1 MFTTSAIWVYCI
13 VALGA
18 LGVYFLLPRT
28 DRNTKT
34 AGAVLA
40 LAGLA
45 GLIVLAVTQAEVADR
60 ADLYFYVF
68 SAIALICSVCVITQ
82 TRAVYSALYFMVVI
96 LAVAGLLLLMGAEF
110 LAAALIIIYGGAIL
124 VTYVF
129 VIMLA
134 SQSGEVL
141 YDRRSRGPLGACFA
155 GFLLVATIGG
165 LMSEYEPPAPAQR
178 EGTGFAGASTAAS
191 SVQEPGA
198 ESPVGNTLLIG
209 RQLMTR
215 YVVVLELAG
224 VLLLLAMVGA
234 IAIARKKFPP
244 SPDRMLEEKLI
255 IGQKGKTAAPF

>member
-28 DRNTKT
+28 DRNTKS

-45 GLIVLAVTQAEVADR
+45 GLIVLAATRAEVADR
-60 ADLYFYVF
+60 ADIYFYIF
-68 SAIALICSVCVITQ
+68 AAIALICSVCVITQ
-82 TRAVYSALYFMVVI
+82 TRAVYSALYFIVVI

-165 LMSEYEPPAPAQR
+165 LMSEYEPPPL
-178 EGTGFAGASTAAS
+178 ASTAALN
-191 SVQEPGA
+191 VQDTGVEQ
-198 ESPVGNTLLIG
+198 SVGNTLLVG

-224 VLLLLAMVGA
+224 VLLLVAMVGA

>member
-1 MFTTSAIWVYCI
+1 MFSTSAIWVYCV

-28 DRNTKT
+28 DRSTKS
-34 AGAVLA
+34 AGGVLA

-60 ADLYFYVF
+60 ADIYFYMF

-96 LAVAGLLLLMGAEF
+96 LSVAGLLLLMGAEF

-155 GFLLVATIGG
+155 GFLLVATIGS
-165 LMSEYEPPAPAQR
+165 LMSQYEPSVL
-178 EGTGFAGASTAAS
+178 ASTAAL
-191 SVQEPGA
+191 SVQDPGA
-198 ESPVGNTLLIG
+198 GQSVGNTLLLG

>member
-1 MFTTSAIWVYCI
+1 MFGISAIWIYGI

-28 DRNTKT
+28 DHTTKS
-34 AGAVLA
+34 AGALLG

-45 GLIVLAVTQAEVADR
+45 GLVVWAATQIEVADQ
-60 ADLYFYVF
+60 ASIYSCIF
-68 SAIALICSVCVITQ
+68 SAVALLCSVCVITQ

-165 LMSEYEPPAPAQR
+165 LMSEFDPAMPA
-178 EGTGFAGASTAAS
+178 TTAAS
-191 SVQEPGA
+191 SAQDAG
-198 ESPVGNTLLIG
+198 SGQSVGNTILVG
-209 RQLMTR
+209 QQLMTR

-244 SPDRMLEEKLI
+244 SPDSMLEDKLI
-255 IGQKGKTAAPF
+255 VGQKGKTAAPF

>member
-1 MFTTSAIWVYCI
+1 
-13 VALGA
+13 
-18 LGVYFLLPRT
+18 
-28 DRNTKT
+28 
-34 AGAVLA
+34 
-40 LAGLA
+40 
-45 GLIVLAVTQAEVADR
+45 LIVLAVTQAEVADR
-60 ADLYFYVF
+60 ADIYFYIF
-68 SAIALICSVCVITQ
+68 SAIALTCSVCVITQ
-82 TRAVYSALYFMVVI
+82 TRAVYSALYFIVVI
-96 LAVAGLLLLMGAEF
+96 LAVAGLLLMMGAEF

-165 LMSEYEPPAPAQR
+165 LMSEYEPPALS
-178 EGTGFAGASTAAS
+178 STAALS
-191 SVQEPGA
+191 AQESGA
-198 ESPVGNTLLIG
+198 EQSIGNTLLLG

-255 IGQKGKTAAPF
+255 IGEKGKTAAPF

>member
-1 MFTTSAIWVYCI
+1 MFSASAIWVYCI

-28 DRNTKT
+28 DRNTKS
-34 AGAVLA
+34 AGGVLA

-45 GLIVLAVTQAEVADR
+45 GLIVLAVTQAEIADR
-60 ADLYFYVF
+60 ADTYFYIF

-82 TRAVYSALYFMVVI
+82 TRAVYSALYFIVVI

-110 LAAALIIIYGGAIL
+110 LGAALIIIYGGAIL

-165 LMSEYEPPAPAQR
+165 LMSEYEPPAPA
-178 EGTGFAGASTAAS
+178 STAALS
-191 SVQEPGA
+191 AQDPGA
-198 ESPVGNTLLIG
+198 EQSVGNTLLLG

-244 SPDRMLEEKLI
+244 SPNHMFEEKLI
-255 IGQKGKTAAPF
+255 IGQKGKTAPPF

>member
-1 MFTTSAIWVYCI
+1 VFSSSAIWVYCI

-28 DRNTKT
+28 DRNTKS

-45 GLIVLAVTQAEVADR
+45 GLIVRAATQAEIADR
-60 ADLYFYVF
+60 ADIYFYIF

-82 TRAVYSALYFMVVI
+82 TRAVYSALYFIVVI

-110 LAAALIIIYGGAIL
+110 LAAAMIIIYGGAIL

-165 LMSEYEPPAPAQR
+165 VMSEYKPPAPAS
-178 EGTGFAGASTAAS
+178 ATAL

-198 ESPVGNTLLIG
+198 EQSVGNTLLLG

-234 IAIARKKFPP
+234 IAIAQKKFPP

-255 IGQKGKTAAPF
+255 IGQKGKTAPPF

>member
-1 MFTTSAIWVYCI
+1 M
-13 VALGA
+13 
-18 LGVYFLLPRT
+18 
-28 DRNTKT
+28 
-34 AGAVLA
+34 
-40 LAGLA
+40 
-45 GLIVLAVTQAEVADR
+45 
-60 ADLYFYVF
+60 F

-124 VTYVF
+124 VTYIF

-165 LMSEYEPPAPAQR
+165 LMSDYEPPATA
-178 EGTGFAGASTAAS
+178 TTAAL
-191 SVQEPGA
+191 SVQDSGVEQ
-198 ESPVGNTLLIG
+198 SVGNTLLVG

-224 VLLLLAMVGA
+224 VLLLVAMVGA

>member
-1 MFTTSAIWVYCI
+1 MFSSSAIWVYCI

-28 DRNTKT
+28 DRNTKS

-40 LAGLA
+40 LAALA

-60 ADLYFYVF
+60 ADIYFYMF

-124 VTYVF
+124 VTYIF

-165 LMSEYEPPAPAQR
+165 LMSDYEPPATA
-178 EGTGFAGASTAAS
+178 TTAAL
-191 SVQEPGA
+191 SVQDSGVEQ
-198 ESPVGNTLLIG
+198 SVGNTLLVG

-224 VLLLLAMVGA
+224 VLLLVAMVGA

-244 SPDRMLEEKLI
+244 SPDRLLEEKLI

>member
-1 MFTTSAIWVYCI
+1 MFTASAIWVYCI

-28 DRNTKT
+28 DRNTKS

-45 GLIVLAVTQAEVADR
+45 GLIVLAATQAEVADR
-60 ADLYFYVF
+60 ADIYFYIF
-68 SAIALICSVCVITQ
+68 AAIALICSVCVITQ
-82 TRAVYSALYFMVVI
+82 TRAVYSALFFMVVI
-96 LAVAGLLLLMGAEF
+96 LSVAGLLLLMGAEF
-110 LAAALIIIYGGAIL
+110 LAAALLIIYGGAIL

-165 LMSEYEPPAPAQR
+165 LMSEYEPPVS
-178 EGTGFAGASTAAS
+178 TSTATLSAQDAGVEQS
-191 SVQEPGA
+191 
-198 ESPVGNTLLIG
+198 VGNTLLLG

-244 SPDRMLEEKLI
+244 NPDRMLEEKLI